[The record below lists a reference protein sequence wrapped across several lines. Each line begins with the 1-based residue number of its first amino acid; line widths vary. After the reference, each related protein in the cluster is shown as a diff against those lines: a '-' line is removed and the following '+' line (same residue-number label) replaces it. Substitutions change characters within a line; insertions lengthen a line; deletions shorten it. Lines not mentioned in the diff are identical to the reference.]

1 MYKSIW
7 FKTVATGN
15 VSRRAVIIDGLFVPR
30 CQAKASHVS
39 GGKLISEVGAGSGT
53 AGAEVDIESTGIQSL
68 DEAAGVSRGF
78 NGMKP
83 SWRTSMS
90 DASNSPQ
97 AHMRVHIHGS
107 WAWRRR

>member
-15 VSRRAVIIDGLFVPR
+15 VSRRAVIIDGFVVPTY
-30 CQAKASHVS
+30 QAKASSVS
-39 GGKLISEVGAGSGT
+39 GGQLSSEAGAGSGT
-53 AGAEVDIESTGIQSL
+53 AGAEVDIESKGTT
-68 DEAAGVSRGF
+68 E
-78 NGMKP
+78 
-83 SWRTSMS
+83 

-107 WAWRRR
+107 WAWIRR